1 MMRLTPAW
9 LTDPAVGMVF
19 DLFADHEIRAVGGC
33 VRDALLGI
41 AGGDIDLA
49 TSVLPQDVMARAT
62 AAGLRVVPTG
72 LDHGTVTVISAG
84 RGFEVT
90 TLRRDVATDGRRAV
104 VAFSTDWAEDA
115 QRRDFTLNAL
125 YMDRHG
131 AVSDPTGQG
140 IADARAGRVVFIGDA
155 ASRIREDYLRIL
167 RFFRFTARFATSAP
181 DAVALAACGQF
192 KDGLTQ
198 IAAERIGHEIMG
210 LLASPQ
216 PQTAWRA
223 MADCGVLSHIL
234 PAARPDIPSH
244 LPVDALLRLASVL
257 PDAAMAADTARRLRL
272 SRPQAQRLQTAL
284 GPWGTADNATALNEQ
299 VYRLGVQTARDRA
312 ALHGAAEAVTA
323 LLQQWSPPV
332 FPLGGD
338 DARALGIAPGPAM
351 GAFLARAEAAW
362 ITAGFPD
369 RDAALALARDLLN

>member
-9 LTDPAVGMVF
+9 LNDPAVGAVF

-33 VRDALLGI
+33 VRDALLGVT
-41 AGGDIDLA
+41 GGDIDLA
-49 TSVLPQDVMARAT
+49 TTVLPQDVMARAM

-72 LDHGTVTVISAG
+72 LDHGTVTVISGG

-104 VAFSTDWAEDA
+104 VTFTDDWAEDA
-115 QRRDFTLNAL
+115 QRRDFTLNAM

-131 AVSDPTGQG
+131 NLYDPTGQG
-140 IADARAGRVVFIGDA
+140 ISDAHAGRVVFIGNA
-155 ASRIREDYLRIL
+155 ETRIREDYLRIL
-167 RFFRFTARFATSAP
+167 RFFRFTARFSTGAP

-198 IAAERIGHEIMG
+198 IAAERIGHEVMG
-210 LLASPQ
+210 LLASLQ
-216 PQTAWRA
+216 PQMAWRA
-223 MADCGVLSHIL
+223 MADCGVLAHIL
-234 PAARPDIPSH
+234 PTARPDVPRH
-244 LPVDALLRLASVL
+244 LPIDALLRLASVL

-272 SRPQAQRLQTAL
+272 SRPQAQRLVAAL
-284 GPWGTADNATALNEQ
+284 GPWDAAADTVGLKEQ
-299 VYRLGVQTARDRA
+299 VYRLGVQTAHDRA
-312 ALHGAAEAVTA
+312 AVHGVAEAVTT

-338 DARALGIAPGPAM
+338 DARALGVDPGPAM

-362 ITAGFPD
+362 IAADFPD
-369 RDAALALARDLLN
+369 RAAALALARDVIS